1 MKKIVALLLAML
13 MMLNLSFAMAED
25 TFEENLAAF
34 LNTLNV
40 ENGDLLLNAEAAGQ
54 AINVRAGK
62 DEAGVHAAL
71 EIAGNAMGEA
81 MLTAD
86 TAYVSAMGQGLKVQY
101 QTVQNFAQKIIE
113 SMMGSANLSMD
124 QIQADFQMLASKL
137 AGQLF
142 PLMQALK
149 TEEVENGVKYSVDAA
164 VLAEALPGAIDSLLA
179 DEEINACA
187 ERYAGFLTFTAGNS
201 ENLSFDQLKEMWAEN
216 KDTFKQNLS
225 QTSAALTVLN
235 DGTYAFEMLMPS
247 DEQKLAVLSNGS
259 LAEGLESMTTVGFE
273 GEEPVMTMAI
283 TFNGNEV
290 VYDVKAQDVT
300 VYEKL
305 TLSENGLEAVDYIIT
320 ENNETVLEAHYA
332 DGKLTMTGDGMN
344 LTAEITTKEAKK
356 LVATVT
362 VEQYGETKVLTA
374 TV

>member
-101 QTVQNFAQKIIE
+101 QTVQNFAQKIIG

-142 PLMQALK
+142 PLRQALK
-149 TEEVENGVKYSVDAA
+149 TEEVENGVK
-164 VLAEALPGAIDSLLA
+164 
-179 DEEINACA
+179 
-187 ERYAGFLTFTAGNS
+187 
-201 ENLSFDQLKEMWAEN
+201 
-216 KDTFKQNLS
+216 
-225 QTSAALTVLN
+225 
-235 DGTYAFEMLMPS
+235 
-247 DEQKLAVLSNGS
+247 
-259 LAEGLESMTTVGFE
+259 
-273 GEEPVMTMAI
+273 
-283 TFNGNEV
+283 
-290 VYDVKAQDVT
+290 
-300 VYEKL
+300 
-305 TLSENGLEAVDYIIT
+305 
-320 ENNETVLEAHYA
+320 
-332 DGKLTMTGDGMN
+332 
-344 LTAEITTKEAKK
+344 
-356 LVATVT
+356 
-362 VEQYGETKVLTA
+362 
-374 TV
+374 